1 MKIVKLEEK
10 HLEDLAEIDLMS
22 NAPWTKDSFK
32 TELSNGVA
40 RYYVA
45 ENDDGK
51 AIGYVGYWWSFY
63 EIQITFLAV
72 HENVRRQGVAKALM
86 QYVYDECVE
95 MGTETIQL
103 EVRSGNLSAISL
115 YKNLGFVEVGVRP
128 KYYGGTEDALL
139 MDLAVKPKGNEIDG

>member
-1 MKIVKLEEK
+1 MKIVKLAEK
-10 HLEDLAEIDLMS
+10 HLEDLAEIDLHS
-22 NAPWTKDSFK
+22 HAPWTKDSFK
-32 TELSNGVA
+32 SELNNGVA

-45 ENDDGK
+45 ENDDEK

-72 HENVRRQGVAKALM
+72 HENARRQGVAKALM
-86 QYVYDECVE
+86 QYVYEECQE

-103 EVRSGNLSAISL
+103 EVRSGNTSAISL
-115 YKNLGFVEVGVRP
+115 YENLGFKKVGVRP

-139 MDLAVKPKGNEIDG
+139 MDLAVRPKGNEING

>member
-10 HLEDLAEIDLMS
+10 HLDDLAEIDLYS
-22 NAPWTKDSFK
+22 HAPWTKESFK
-32 TELSNGVA
+32 SELSNGVA

-51 AIGYVGYWWSFY
+51 AVGYVGYWWSFY

-72 HENVRRQGVAKALM
+72 SPDYRKQGIGRALM
-86 QYVYDECVE
+86 DYVYDECIE
-95 MGTETIQL
+95 MGIETIQL
-103 EVRSGNLSAISL
+103 EVRSGNTDAISL
-115 YKNLGFVEVGVRP
+115 YKKLGFVEVGVRP

-139 MDLAVKPKGNEIDG
+139 MDLKVKGNEVNG